1 MANCSD
7 GCTCVIQAGNGILI
21 SGAGTS
27 QSPLVVS
34 ATSVLAG
41 SFEVADTPTVNL
53 SLSGDG
59 VIGSPL
65 VLTAAATVAMTELT
79 DVNDPGGP
87 SVGDVPIWNAGGY
100 FEFGPPPA
108 NPSGSVNVSTGLGGT
123 GAVGTPL
130 YVKMIGTSAGG
141 STSGLEVYADSA
153 GNLRAVPPVAGT
165 VNWADIAG
173 KPSTFPPS
181 AHTHTANQITDPLNL
196 SVGDSAKVG
205 GHQYFVQS
213 TAPTSGMVANDIW
226 LY

>member
-7 GCTCVIQAGNGILI
+7 GCTCVIQAGNGIVI

-27 QSPLVVS
+27 TSPMVVS

-41 SFEVADTPTVNL
+41 AFSVADSTTVDL

-59 VIGSPL
+59 TLDSPM
-65 VLTAAATVAMTELT
+65 VLSADATVAMVDLT

-87 SVGDVPIWNAGGY
+87 SVGDVPIWNIGGY
-100 FEFGPPPA
+100 FTFGAPPA

-123 GAVGTPL
+123 GAVGTPI

-153 GNLRAVPPVAGT
+153 GNLRTVAPVGAV
-165 VNWADIAG
+165 VNWVDIVG

-181 AHTHTANQITDPLNL
+181 AHTHTASQITDPLNL

-205 GHQYFVQS
+205 GHQIFVQS
-213 TAPTSGMVANDIW
+213 SAPTTGMVSGDIW